1 MEIDLGS
8 QRRWG
13 MNERFFDLPQD
24 KRRRM
29 LNAGYRVFA
38 QNSYKKSP
46 MSEIADAAG
55 ISKSLLFHYF
65 GNKRGLYLFLWDQ
78 CVQLTQQMLEA
89 YGCYEPL
96 DFFSQMRRGLR
107 AKMALT
113 RQYPEMAMFAI
124 KSFYEKD
131 PAIQPVI
138 RESYARHLASRG
150 YGTVKS
156 LRREDFGPGVNL
168 PMMCREMFLASEGY
182 VWEALLR
189 GNVDADRMEREFEA
203 MIDFWEETYGAK
215 EGGKANECD

>member
-1 MEIDLGS
+1 
-8 QRRWG
+8 
-13 MNERFFDLPQD
+13 MNERFFDLPEE

-29 LNAGYRVFA
+29 MNAGYRVFA
-38 QNSYKKSP
+38 QNSYRKSP

-65 GNKRGLYLFLWDQ
+65 GNKRGLYLFLWEQ

-113 RQYPEMAMFAI
+113 RQYPEMAMFAL

-189 GNVDADRMEREFEA
+189 GDVDADRMEREFEA

-215 EGGKANECD
+215 EGGKTNECD

>member
-1 MEIDLGS
+1 
-8 QRRWG
+8 
-13 MNERFFDLPQD
+13 MNERFFELPQE

-29 LNAGYRVFA
+29 MNAGYRVFA

-46 MSEIADAAG
+46 MSEIAEAAG

-65 GNKRGLYLFLWDQ
+65 GNKRGLYLFLWEQ
-78 CVQLTQQMLEA
+78 CLQMTQQVLEA
-89 YGCYEPL
+89 YGCYEDL
-96 DFFSQMRRGLR
+96 GFFEQMRRGLR

-113 RQYPEMAMFAI
+113 REYPEMAMFAL

-168 PMMCREMFLASEGY
+168 PMMYREMFLASEGY
-182 VWEALLR
+182 VWEMLLR
-189 GNVDADRMEREFEA
+189 GDVDADRMEREFAA
-203 MIDFWEETYGAK
+203 MIDFWEETYGAN
-215 EGGKANECD
+215 GGRKSE